1 MSNEFQN
8 DIAVF
13 ENYYMKDLSLTQEDW
28 GNILHK
34 AECFHISKEEII
46 LSQGLTFVDHKNTS
60 RFTI

>member
-8 DIAVF
+8 DISVF

-34 AECFHISKEEII
+34 AECFHISREEII
-46 LSQGLTFVDHKNTS
+46 LSQGIKL
-60 RFTI
+60 R